1 MLKFIKKNIQRS
13 WHDLHVE
20 AALALHILQVFTRK
34 YDKNIIRRE
43 NNRKKGRKMYGIC
56 NYHKKR
62 VWGLNK
68 TLELMLPFLKLC
80 WWVEQIDIVLK
91 NLSLTNRSVN
101 ERNRS

>member
-1 MLKFIKKNIQRS
+1 
-13 WHDLHVE
+13 
-20 AALALHILQVFTRK
+20 
-34 YDKNIIRRE
+34 
-43 NNRKKGRKMYGIC
+43 MYGIC